1 MPQDMWRTY
10 LFFVTDRVTRVAVK
24 MHVDLEPSL
33 RDTNADSSSTA
44 KLKEPIACCNT
55 ATIIFEL

>member
-1 MPQDMWRTY
+1 MPQDMWHAH
-10 LFFVTDRVTRVAVK
+10 LFFVTVRVARVALK
-24 MHVDLEPSL
+24 MHVDLEPSS
-33 RDTNADSSSTA
+33 RDINTDSSSTA